1 MQIRIRAFWA
11 FLRKWKDASRQ
22 RSWGWYE
29 TFWYFDFEYE
39 SRQRRDDTPR
49 PRTELKNVL
58 LASTRM
64 KIERIGSV
72 CQRMNQKALVQI
84 QDPSRG
90 FTTAVHMLDNNPR
103 DEHVAAPPSGL
114 RFL

>member
-1 MQIRIRAFWA
+1 MC
-11 FLRKWKDASRQ
+11 K
-22 RSWGWYE
+22 YE
-29 TFWYFDFEYE
+29 FEPFGLSYE
-39 SRQRRDDTPR
+39 NGRMHHVNDHGGGMKLFGISISNTKVVSDEMIPR